1 MIMKMDLQ
9 PLNIGMIATKYQE
22 IFQLDEDTA
31 LRMAKGTNGYP
42 FAFQVL
48 GYLCWKK
55 KAMWTDVLPEY
66 SQDLEEYVY
75 EKLWSE
81 LSSNDWKV
89 LIAMTEADDQKVGS
103 IRAKAG
109 TSSNRF
115 GVYRDRLIK
124 KGIVVAVE
132 YGHFDFA
139 LPRFRE
145 FVCRM
150 R

>member
-1 MIMKMDLQ
+1 MCCQ
-9 PLNIGMIATKYQE
+9 NIVRI
-22 IFQLDEDTA
+22 
-31 LRMAKGTNGYP
+31 
-42 FAFQVL
+42 
-48 GYLCWKK
+48 WK
-55 KAMWTDVLPEY
+55 
-66 SQDLEEYVY
+66 YVY

-109 TSSNRF
+109 TSSSSF

-132 YGHFDFA
+132 YGHLDFA
-139 LPRFRE
+139 LPRFWE